1 MYDLIGDIHG
11 HADELLALLQ
21 RLDYHQDSGVFRHP
35 TRRVIFLGD
44 FIDRGPKIRQVLETV
59 RAMVEAGSALAVMGN
74 HEFNAV
80 AFHTEDRKRPG
91 EFLRPHLP
99 KNLKQHQATLDQL
112 SSSELVHYLEWFR
125 SLPMWLDLPE
135 LRAVHACWTP
145 DAHQTIIDAAD
156 HHGHMSEDFL
166 HASLERGTTFF
177 DAVDVTLKGREC
189 NLPPGVNFADKDGH
203 VRTACRTRW
212 YLSPHGH
219 TYQSY
224 LLEDSLRCDLPLE
237 PNIIAAA
244 VPYPLTEKP
253 VFVGHYWL
261 SSDRPQPLA
270 PNVACLDY
278 SVAKGGFLTAYRWQG
293 ESQLTPDHFVWVPS
307 LSLTNHRS

>member
-11 HADELLALLQ
+11 HADELHTLLQ

-35 TRRVIFLGD
+35 SRRVIFLGD

-59 RAMVEAGSALAVMGN
+59 HAMVQTGSALAVMGN

-80 AFHTEDRKRPG
+80 AYHTEDRNRPG

-99 KNLKQHQATLDQL
+99 KNQKQHQATLDQL
-112 SSSELVHYLEWFR
+112 SPSELAHYLNWFR
-125 SLPMWLDLPE
+125 TLPMWLDLAE

-145 DAHQTIIDAAD
+145 DAHQTILDAAD
-156 HHGHMSEDFL
+156 QHGHMSEDFL
-166 HASLERGTTFF
+166 HASLERDT
-177 DAVDVTLKGREC
+177 DLYRAVDVTLKGREC
-189 NLPPGVNFADKDGH
+189 NLPPGVHFADKDGH
-203 VRTACRTRW
+203 VRTSCRTRW

-224 LLEDSLRCDLPLE
+224 LLENTLRCDLPLE
-237 PNIIAAA
+237 PNVIAAA
-244 VPYPLTEKP
+244 VPYPPTDKP

-293 ESQLTPDHFVWVPS
+293 ETHLTPAHFASVPS
-307 LSLTNHRS
+307 RS